1 MISRDQWRDFSQS
14 KPVRTGLFMLG
25 LLLILL
31 SPLAGAI
38 PGPGGVFVFAGGLA
52 LALKN
57 SEWAKRQYVRFKRRQ
72 PKAGRWADWGLRRKS
87 YKRREAIR
95 KQRKE
100 QREVR
105 LAAAEAE
112 AANIGFV
119 EELVP
124 EPPATPPETWTDR
137 EGRAARQGAPD

>member
-1 MISRDQWRDFSQS
+1 MISRDQWREFSQS
-14 KPVRTGLFMLG
+14 KPMRTTLFIIG
-25 LLLILL
+25 LILIIL

-87 YKRREAIR
+87 FKRREAIR
-95 KQRKE
+95 KQRE
-100 QREVR
+100 AR
-105 LAAAEAE
+105 LAADVDADLLEM
-112 AANIGFV
+112 I
-119 EELVP
+119 P
-124 EPPATPPETWTDR
+124 EPPDHPPETWADR
-137 EGRAARQGAPD
+137 EGRAAKPGVPD